1 MGSARGSAPRSA
13 SGSAADPGTA
23 GPRSTGP
30 SPTEPDAQRAAAG
43 TPGPDARE
51 TGPAERSAQA
61 EAGQRPRPRRGL
73 LALLVAVIALAAA
86 VRYGPRLLYLLEH
99 ENTDDAYVHGGT
111 IVSIEPQ
118 VQGKVVELHV
128 DDNQD
133 VRKGDL
139 LVVIDPRDYQAAVAR
154 AEAAVAQEQAQLEN
168 ARQLLHRSQP
178 LERRRVLAPEK
189 LDEIE
194 AQSRVA
200 EAGLAAARAQLE
212 QAQIDLARTRIVAPF
227 DGRVTQRNVSVGSVV
242 ARGDALFALV
252 DLHDV
257 WVMANFK
264 ETQIGSMR
272 VGQPADLEVDAY
284 PGRVFHGHVAS
295 FQAATGSVTSLLP
308 PENATGQFV
317 KVVQRLPVRIDL
329 DPRSDAEPPLY
340 PGLSVV
346 VHVDTRGSTSRRAAD
361 GP

>member
-1 MGSARGSAPRSA
+1 MGSATGPAPRSA
-13 SGSAADPGTA
+13 PGSAAES
-23 GPRSTGP
+23 RTGARPAP
-30 SPTEPDAQRAAAG
+30 SSPPETDAQPAPG
-43 TPGPDARE
+43 GSPGPDARE
-51 TGPAERSAQA
+51 TEPAEPPA
-61 EAGQRPRPRRGL
+61 EAAGARRPRPRRGL

-99 ENTDDAYVHGGT
+99 ESTDDAYVHGGT
-111 IVSIEPQ
+111 IVSVEPQ
-118 VQGKVVELHV
+118 VRGKVVALYV

-139 LVVIDPRDYQAAVAR
+139 LLAIDPSDYQAAVAR

-242 ARGDALFALV
+242 APGDALFALV

-329 DPRSDAEPPLY
+329 DPTSDAEPPLY

-346 VHVDTRGSTSRRAAD
+346 VHVDTRRSTTRGVTD
-361 GP
+361 GR